1 MDLWSLYCPKGILQ
15 ILICSHIYNQ
25 GNVLGI
31 SCGRVFVSVQ
41 YRSCCNLDMLID
53 ICHIFQI
60 YLNYN
65 CFYFWSEVYLW
76 YFLLWRRFLR
86 LEFLNSFVMN
96 FVSLPTYV
104 NLAIFVFSFFFYCLF
119 YFQLGCICSRVIY
132 HIYYSTLVIRKVSTV
147 CAYLPRF
154 LESVT
159 LRMCSDFLYRQI
171 SNRRHFVRFVT
182 RLCLFLCVKHV

>member
-104 NLAIFVFSFFFYCLF
+104 NLAIFVLSFFFLLPFLFSIGMHLFKSDLSHLLF
-119 YFQLGCICSRVIY
+119 YVG
-132 HIYYSTLVIRKVSTV
+132 YSESKYRLRISP
-147 CAYLPRF
+147 ALPRVCNF
-154 LESVT
+154 A
-159 LRMCSDFLYRQI
+159 
-171 SNRRHFVRFVT
+171 
-182 RLCLFLCVKHV
+182 HVQWLPLSTDKQQTPFR